1 MERTAGNRMVE
12 DQLELRSLT
21 AVAVESVAESR
32 SALAADVRDLFAG
45 RSTRM
50 SDREGSIVLA
60 LLEQLLRQ
68 VEGSLRS
75 ELAERLSRIEGIP
88 AAVSSLVR
96 EQDADLSI
104 QLLTAGALAGQAE
117 LIEAIRH
124 RAMQHQLSVR
134 MRRSLEVRVAAVLGE
149 DTEPDVPHTLLD
161 GGQADLTA
169 ALGRHLEEEAGRT
182 DEYGEPRLRLEEL
195 EPLLASTLYWW
206 VAAAVRH
213 ALLDRF
219 DLDPALLD
227 DAIEAAVGRL
237 APLRP
242 VTEPTGFAVS
252 SGTGHL
258 VEHLARTS
266 RISSDLLL
274 RSLRQGRVALFE
286 LLLGRLMNLAMLRLR
301 RVLLDPS
308 ARSFAIACRA
318 IDLDRQSFTTLYL
331 LRYQGGDRSVQDP
344 GELSR
349 VLRFYDS
356 IRPEDARQ
364 VLRQWRRHP
373 TYLGAIEAI
382 GTR

>member
-1 MERTAGNRMVE
+1 MERTAVNRMV
-12 DQLELRSLT
+12 DGQLDLRSLT
-21 AVAVESVAESR
+21 AVATESAAQSR

-50 SDREGSIVLA
+50 SEREGAMVLA
-60 LLEQLLRQ
+60 LLEQVLRDI
-68 VEGSLRS
+68 ERTLRS
-75 ELAERLSRIEGIP
+75 ELAERLSGIEGIP
-88 AAVSSLVR
+88 PTFSSLLR
-96 EQDADLSI
+96 EQNADLSI
-104 QLLTAGALAGQAE
+104 QLLTAGPLAGQAE

-134 MRRSLEVRVAAVLGE
+134 MRRSLDVRVAAVLGE
-149 DTEPDVPHTLLD
+149 DTDPDVPHTLL
-161 GGQADLTA
+161 GGGESDLTA
-169 ALGRHLEEEAGRT
+169 AVGRHLEEDVGRT
-182 DEYGEPRLRLEEL
+182 DEYGEPRLRVEEL

-206 VAAAVRH
+206 VAAALRH

-227 DAIEAAVGRL
+227 DAIEVTVGRL

-242 VTEPTGFAVS
+242 VIEPAGFAVS

-258 VEHLARTS
+258 VEHLARTGG
-266 RISSDLLL
+266 ISSDLLL

-286 LLLGRLMNLAMLRLR
+286 LLFSRLINLAMLRLR

-318 IDLDRQSFTTLYL
+318 IDLDRQSFATLYL

-373 TYLGAIEAI
+373 TYLEAIEAI